1 MAPAT
6 RFPLD
11 DPREWLNRARS
22 NLRRAAVPAEGIYLE
37 DLCYDAQQAAEK
49 AIKAVFIARGV
60 RFPFVHDLDA
70 LLTALEESG
79 QAVPEAVRSAAW
91 LTRFAREA
99 RYPTAAVVDE
109 AEHGRAVAA
118 ARAVVGWSEGEVGRP
133 GRLREQPA
141 GRYPSQAP
149 RSRTRGPGPT
159 ASPAS
164 SPATSPDPS
173 PGRDAAPDPA
183 LLKQVVER
191 IVAAADPDR
200 VILFGSGARGC
211 MGPHSDL
218 DLLVVKDGDWDRHEV
233 DLAIRRSLRGLAIAI
248 DLVLATPGEL
258 ERYGRAIGL
267 VYQPALVEGQVVYE
281 GPAVRT
287 DSG

>member
-1 MAPAT
+1 MPPAT
-6 RFPLD
+6 RFPPD

-22 NLRRAAVPAEGIYLE
+22 NLRRAAVPAEGVYLE

-49 AIKAVFIARGV
+49 AIKGVFIARGV
-60 RFPFVHDLDA
+60 RFPFVHDLEA

-79 QAVPEAVRSAAW
+79 QAVPEEVRRAAW

-99 RYPTAAVVDE
+99 RYPTVAVVDA

-118 ARAVVGWSEGEVGRP
+118 ARSVVRWAEEEWERP

-141 GRYPSQAP
+141 RRYPSPPPAP
-149 RSRTRGPGPT
+149 PAPIHTSRPNTP
-159 ASPAS
+159 PA
-164 SPATSPDPS
+164 PS

-183 LLKQVVER
+183 LLQQVVQR

-200 VILFGSGARGC
+200 ILLFGSGARGC

-233 DLAIRRSLRGLAIAI
+233 DLTIRRSLRGLGIAI
-248 DLVLATPGEL
+248 DLILATPGEL
-258 ERYGRAIGL
+258 ERYGRSIGL
-267 VYQPALVEGQVVYE
+267 VYQPALEGGQVIYIA
-281 GPAVRT
+281 GFR
-287 DSG
+287 

>member
-1 MAPAT
+1 MPPAT
-6 RFPLD
+6 RFPPD

-22 NLRRAAVPAEGIYLE
+22 NLRRAAVPLEGVYLE

-49 AIKAVFIARGV
+49 AIKGVCIARGV
-60 RFPFVHDLDA
+60 RVPYVHDLEA
-70 LLTALEESG
+70 LLTALEGSG
-79 QAVPEAVRSAAW
+79 QAVPEEVRRAAW
-91 LTRFAREA
+91 LTRFARQA

-118 ARAVVGWSEGEVGRP
+118 ARSVVRWAEEELERP

-141 GRYPSQAP
+141 SRYPSP
-149 RSRTRGPGPT
+149 
-159 ASPAS
+159 PA
-164 SPATSPDPS
+164 PS

-183 LLKQVVER
+183 LLEQVVQR

-200 VILFGSGARGC
+200 IILFGSGARGC

-218 DLLVVKDGDWDRHEV
+218 DLLVVKGGDWDRHEV
-233 DLAIRRSLRGLAIAI
+233 DVAIRQSLRGLGITI

-258 ERYGRAIGL
+258 ERYGRSNGL
-267 VYQPALVEGQVVYE
+267 VYQPALEEGQAVYIA
-281 GPAVRT
+281 GSR
-287 DSG
+287 